1 MMNWN
6 RCLLAPCLLLI
17 LVMGN
22 IRAADVTPRDF
33 RLDPDLPYRA
43 VPDNPVSYDVDF
55 SVVITAPYHT
65 KVLKVWL
72 PLPPSDV
79 AQQITNRQLNTC
91 PQNVTPEIACEPL
104 YGNQFAYFEFHDP
117 QGGQIIR
124 HRFRAKVWQLRWNI
138 DPADVTAVTSWPTEF
153 NAYLSPQSN
162 LARDAEF
169 RATLNQIVPRPS
181 GRAADLVSVMN
192 WIDQNLSYDHASAS
206 LRADAQFAF
215 RERRGHCSDYHGLCA
230 TMGRSLGHPTRVTY
244 GLHLLPKSSPSHCK
258 MEAFLPP
265 HGWVS
270 FDLSE
275 TQKMVQQIQ
284 RDEQLSAQA
293 KDKLASAAR
302 QRMLSGFRDNTWL
315 LVTRGTDY
323 RLVPPASQTVP
334 VVRTI
339 YAEADG
345 VPLPDP
351 DPSNPEKREFSW
363 MTVHQFKPDRR
374 VSYPFTDLKSL
385 ERAVAAE

>member
-1 MMNWN
+1 
-6 RCLLAPCLLLI
+6 
-17 LVMGN
+17 
-22 IRAADVTPRDF
+22 
-33 RLDPDLPYRA
+33 
-43 VPDNPVSYDVDF
+43 
-55 SVVITAPYHT
+55 
-65 KVLKVWL
+65 
-72 PLPPSDV
+72 
-79 AQQITNRQLNTC
+79 
-91 PQNVTPEIACEPL
+91 VTPEINHEPL
-104 YGNQFAYFEFHDP
+104 YGNEFAYFEFHDP

-124 HRFRAKVWQLRWNI
+124 HRFHAKVWQLRWNMS
-138 DPADVTAVTSWPTEF
+138 PADFTAVTSWPEDF
-153 NAYLSPQSN
+153 SVYLRPHSI
-162 LARDAEF
+162 LANDADF
-169 RATLNQIVPRPS
+169 LAKLNQIVPWPS
-181 GRAADLVSVMN
+181 GNAADLVSVMN
-192 WIDQNLSYDHASAS
+192 WIDQNLTYDHANAS

-215 RERRGHCSDYHGLCA
+215 NQLRGHCSDYHGLCA

-275 TQKMVQQIQ
+275 TQRMVKQIQ
-284 RDEQLSAQA
+284 NDEQLSPSA

-323 RLVPPASQTVP
+323 KLVPPASETVP

-345 VPLPDP
+345 VTLPDP
-351 DPSNPEKREFSW
+351 DPSNPKKREFSW
-363 MTVHQFKPDRR
+363 MTVHQFKPDRPVR
-374 VSYPFTDLKSL
+374 YPFTDLKSL
-385 ERAVAAE
+385 ESSLLNK